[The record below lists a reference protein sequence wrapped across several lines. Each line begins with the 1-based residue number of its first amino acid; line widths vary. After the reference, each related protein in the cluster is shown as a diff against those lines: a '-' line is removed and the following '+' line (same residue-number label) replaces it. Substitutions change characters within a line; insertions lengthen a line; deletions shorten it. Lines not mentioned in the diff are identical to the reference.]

1 MNQTTDASAMFAPI
15 WRRKWLI
22 LVVGI
27 LVALGTYL
35 YYRHEAHPDFQAS
48 TQVYL
53 GAGAEEQTQ
62 IAGTGAATTKKA
74 SALEPTAQ
82 ATLINSSIIKSAV
95 KEALHKQ
102 RRTKAVRTALA
113 GKTKAKATEKSEF
126 IAITAEAHSARG
138 AALLANL
145 TAQTYV
151 RRQNRKYQRAVEAA
165 ISLTRRQLRR
175 IETSAALRSTEAGA
189 AAAKSSKSGSAKS
202 GAPSAAETLQ
212 ATNLSTKINALE
224 ADLGIVSVRQ
234 LNPVKPKNVVTI
246 SSSPE
251 KNAIFGFAVGLLLA
265 SLIAY
270 ALARLDHR
278 LRSLAETEAAFE
290 TEILTALQTVR
301 RPIVHEDGQPR
312 PAKTLRDPLQRL
324 HTSLHVG
331 NVNRQD
337 GHGQPRTILFVSAD
351 AGDGQSTVAADL
363 ALVQRDAGETVAIVE
378 ADLRRPVLSKLL
390 AVNGREGL
398 VDVLEG
404 RLSAGE
410 AIQGVGALPAAG
422 SPEQMPALA
431 GATATVVEAPVTGS
445 ASVLTAGTA
454 ASNPAALLAGPAMSE
469 LLRSLAEEFDYVL
482 IDASGPLEVSD
493 VMPLLRV
500 VDGIIIVARIGQT
513 REISARRLV
522 QLLARTP
529 SAPVLGVV
537 ANGASQKE
545 IERFGFSTYG
555 GRGWRRKLSRL

>member
-35 YYRHEAHPDFQAS
+35 YYRHEAHPDYQAI

-62 IAGTGAATTKKA
+62 IGGTGAAATKKS

-82 ATLINSSIIKSAV
+82 ATLINSSIIKTAV
-95 KEALHKQ
+95 KEQLHKQ
-102 RRTKAVRTALA
+102 RKTKAVRTALA

-126 IAITAEAHSARG
+126 IAITAEAHSVHG
-138 AALLANL
+138 VALLANL

-151 RRQNRKYQRAVEAA
+151 KRQNRKYQRAVEAA
-165 ISLTRRQLRR
+165 MSLTRRQLRR
-175 IETSAALRSTEAGA
+175 IETSAALRSSEASV
-189 AAAKSSKSGSAKS
+189 AAAKSSKSSSARS

-212 ATNLSTKINALE
+212 ATNLSTKINELE

-234 LNPVKPKNVVTI
+234 LNPVKPKDVITI

-251 KNAIFGFAVGLLLA
+251 RNAIFGFAVGLLLA
-265 SLIAY
+265 SLLVY

-278 LRSLAETEAAFE
+278 LRSLPEIEAAFE
-290 TEILTALQTVR
+290 TEIMTVLRAVR
-301 RPIVHEDGQPR
+301 RPIVTEEGQPR
-312 PAKTLRDPLQRL
+312 PARTLRDPLQRL
-324 HTSLHVG
+324 HTGLQVG

-337 GHGQPRTILFVSAD
+337 GHGRPRTILFVSAD
-351 AGDGQSTVAADL
+351 AGDGQSTVLADL

-378 ADLRRPVLSKLL
+378 ADLRRPVLSQLL
-390 AVNGREGL
+390 ALSGREGL
-398 VDVLEG
+398 TDVLEG
-404 RLSAGE
+404 RLSASE
-410 AIQGVGALPAAG
+410 AIQGVGSLPSAGGSEEMQAA
-422 SPEQMPALA
+422 AR
-431 GATATVVEAPVTGS
+431 ATATVVEAPATGS
-445 ASVLTAGTA
+445 ASVLTAGTEA
-454 ASNPAALLAGPAMSE
+454 ANPAALLAGPAMAE

-537 ANGASQKE
+537 ANGASQKD

-555 GRGWRRKLSRL
+555 RGWRRRLSRR

>member
-27 LVALGTYL
+27 LVAVGTYL
-35 YYRHEAHPDFQAS
+35 YYRHEARPDYQAT

-62 IAGTGAATTKKA
+62 IGTTGVATTKKS

-82 ATLINSSIIKSAV
+82 ATLINSSIIKAAV
-95 KEALHKQ
+95 KEQLHKLHK
-102 RRTKAVRTALA
+102 TKAVRTALA

-126 IAITAEAHSARG
+126 ITITAEAHNAHG
-138 AALLANL
+138 VALLANL
-145 TAQTYV
+145 TAETYV
-151 RRQNRKYQRAVEAA
+151 KRQNRKYQRAVEAS

-175 IETSAALRSTEAGA
+175 IESSTALRSSE
-189 AAAKSSKSGSAKS
+189 AKSSKSSSAKS
-202 GAPSAAETLQ
+202 SAPSAAETLQ
-212 ATNLSTKINALE
+212 ATNLSSKINELE

-234 LNPVKPKNVVTI
+234 LNPVKPRGVVTI
-246 SSSPE
+246 SSTPT

-265 SLIAY
+265 SLLVY
-270 ALARLDHR
+270 GLARLDHR
-278 LRSLAETEAAFE
+278 LRTLAEIEAAFE
-290 TEILTALQTVR
+290 TEILTALRAVR
-301 RPIVHEDGQPR
+301 RPIVYEDGQPR
-312 PAKTLRDPLQRL
+312 PSRTLRDPFQRL
-324 HTSLHVG
+324 HTALRVG
-331 NVNRQD
+331 NVNRPD

-351 AGDGQSTVAADL
+351 AGDGQSTVVADL
-363 ALVQRDAGETVAIVE
+363 ALVQRDAGETVAVVE

-390 AVNGREGL
+390 AVNGRVGL
-398 VDVLEG
+398 ADVLEG
-404 RLSAGE
+404 RLSARE
-410 AIQGVGALPAAG
+410 AIQGVGALPPVGGSGELDAA
-422 SPEQMPALA
+422 A
-431 GATATVVEAPVTGS
+431 GATATVVEAPATGS
-445 ASVLTAGTA
+445 ASLLSAGTEA
-454 ASNPAALLAGPAMSE
+454 ANPAALLASAAMGE
-469 LLRSLAEEFDYVL
+469 LLHALAAEYDHVL

-537 ANGASQKE
+537 ANGASQSD
-545 IERFGFSTYG
+545 IEKYGFSTYSA
-555 GRGWRRKLSRL
+555 RGWRRRLSRL